1 MRSKWKE
8 NLLDLDRDDTRPF
21 FTRITLARIG
31 RKRRRHKAKLRP
43 LRKAG
48 KNGGE
53 QRPRYYSSF
62 SQGLLATYVRKSFM
76 HTNVTLEPFLKL
88 RRREKEEKE
97 EEEEEEE
104 NFCDANVKEEHE
116 KKPQPNYPN
125 KRRTRFL
132 FFFLSRVWHNEKE
145 DEIIK
150 SRKERESKVSG

>member
-132 FFFLSRVWHNEKE
+132 FFFYLVNGTT
-145 DEIIK
+145 
-150 SRKERESKVSG
+150 RKRTK

>member
-1 MRSKWKE
+1 MEREWKE

-104 NFCDANVKEEHE
+104 EENFCDANVKEEHE
-116 KKPQPNYPN
+116 KKPQPNYQ
-125 KRRTRFL
+125 TRGEHDSFS
-132 FFFLSRVWHNEKE
+132 FFYLVYGTTK
-145 DEIIK
+145 K
-150 SRKERESKVSG
+150 KTK

>member
-53 QRPRYYSSF
+53 QRPR
-62 SQGLLATYVRKSFM
+62 
-76 HTNVTLEPFLKL
+76 
-88 RRREKEEKE
+88 RRRDRRGARDLGQIPSEASSGVSVV
-97 EEEEEEE
+97 
-104 NFCDANVKEEHE
+104 DASAAGG
-116 KKPQPNYPN
+116 PLQ
-125 KRRTRFL
+125 
-132 FFFLSRVWHNEKE
+132 
-145 DEIIK
+145 
-150 SRKERESKVSG
+150 